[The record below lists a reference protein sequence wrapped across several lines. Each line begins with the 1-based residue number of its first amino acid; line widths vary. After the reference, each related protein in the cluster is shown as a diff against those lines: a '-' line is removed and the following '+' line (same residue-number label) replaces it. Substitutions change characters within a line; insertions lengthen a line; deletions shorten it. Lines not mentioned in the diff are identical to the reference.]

1 MDLISTIVIAVG
13 LSMDCFAVA
22 IASAASNKRF
32 QVKHSFYLALS
43 FGLFQGGMALIGWM
57 VGMGASDLVGGFDH
71 WLAFILLAFV
81 GVKMVHEAF
90 VLEEEV
96 GQKPPVEV
104 VPLLMLS
111 LATSI
116 DALAVGASFGV
127 LKQFIILPSIMI
139 GATCF
144 AITLFGGLIGERVG
158 HIFENKIEI
167 AGGLVVIGIGLKIL
181 FEHLLK

>member
-1 MDLISTIVIAVG
+1 MDLLSIIAVAVG
-13 LSMDCFAVA
+13 LSMDCFAVT
-22 IASAASNKRF
+22 IASAASNK
-32 QVKHSFYLALS
+32 SFHIKNSLSLALA
-43 FGLFQGGMALIGWM
+43 FGGFQGGMALIGWLI
-57 VGMGASDLVGGFDH
+57 GSAASDFVGGFDH
-71 WLAFILLAFV
+71 WLAFLLLLFV
-81 GVKMVHEAF
+81 GAKMIREAL

-96 GQKPPVEV
+96 ESSPPIMLI
-104 VPLLMLS
+104 PLLMLS

-127 LKQFIILPSIMI
+127 LKQLIIMPSMII

-144 AITLFGGLIGERVG
+144 TITLFGGLIGEKVG

>member
-1 MDLISTIVIAVG
+1 
-13 LSMDCFAVA
+13 
-22 IASAASNKRF
+22 
-32 QVKHSFYLALS
+32 
-43 FGLFQGGMALIGWM
+43 
-57 VGMGASDLVGGFDH
+57 
-71 WLAFILLAFV
+71 
-81 GVKMVHEAF
+81 
-90 VLEEEV
+90 
-96 GQKPPVEV
+96 
-104 VPLLMLS
+104 MLS

-127 LKQFIILPSIMI
+127 LKQLIIMPSMII

-144 AITLFGGLIGERVG
+144 TITLFGGLIGEKVG